1 MGTTS
6 LHEING
12 HNVNLFCGEL
22 LRRENDNRSYLME
35 LTNRNLLYNYELEA
49 AITLTLIFLMIF
61 MAAGNLLHASLG
73 DIS

>member
-49 AITLTLIFLMIF
+49 NT
-61 MAAGNLLHASLG
+61 
-73 DIS
+73 